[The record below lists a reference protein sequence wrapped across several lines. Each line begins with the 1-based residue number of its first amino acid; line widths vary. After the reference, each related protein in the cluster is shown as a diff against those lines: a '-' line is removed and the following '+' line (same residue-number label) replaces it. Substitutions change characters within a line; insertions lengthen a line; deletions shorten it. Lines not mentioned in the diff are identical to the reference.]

1 MDVNPFYSISETAKI
16 LKISEEMVR
25 ILLRSGKIKGIQMN
39 GIWRIHKSSLPQ
51 KPAREL
57 FEK

>member
-1 MDVNPFYSISETAKI
+1 MNVNPFYSISEAAKI

-25 ILLRSGKIKGIQMN
+25 ILLSSGKIKGLKIN
-39 GIWRIHKSSLPQ
+39 GTWKIAKSSLPP
-51 KPAREL
+51 KHLE